1 MPTCTEFDATAL
13 LDDMSGALSTP
24 RIAVKPGMVL
34 HADGARRLVLNAW
47 YSGDDHNERQNLM
60 VVALSHDDAMGILKP
75 WNSSL
80 TVPLAQ
86 HQSVKA
92 EYPQPS
98 NRRWWLAVS
107 LDDQDRYRGAN
118 GFRDGHPCDMC
129 APRATD
135 PYFQT
140 TVPCRKA
147 HAHAW
152 NQIGNWEDNSRIH
165 GKHYV
170 LGVLADDVDQARETA
185 RGICERIRTVGH
197 L

>member
-1 MPTCTEFDATAL
+1 MPTCTDFDATTL
-13 LDDMSGALSTP
+13 LNDMSGALSTT

-34 HADGARRLVLNAW
+34 HEDGVRRLVLNTW
-47 YSGDDHNERQNLM
+47 YSGSDNDERQNLTM
-60 VVALSHDDAMGILKP
+60 VALSHDDAMGTQEP

-80 TVPLAQ
+80 AVHLAQ

-92 EYPQPS
+92 KSPQPS

-107 LDDQDRYRGAN
+107 LDDQGRYRGAN
-118 GFRDGHPCDMC
+118 GFCDGHPCEMC

-135 PYFQT
+135 PYYQT
-140 TVPCRKA
+140 TESCRKA

-152 NQIGNWEDNSRIH
+152 NQVGNWEDNSRIH
-165 GKHYV
+165 GKHYI
-170 LGVLADDVDQARETA
+170 LGVLADDVDEARDTA